1 MLKIEFEKLVD
12 TTVIGV
18 QGKMMEFLIIDD
30 DIESCQLLEKR
41 LEKYGTCIFSAD
53 GKTAYNLFLEAHQKL
68 KPFDVIFLDIVM
80 PEIDGHKVLI
90 NIREWE
96 ETNLAP
102 EKAAK
107 IVMVTAMKDSK
118 NIFSSVKEGCD
129 NYMTKP
135 IRKQGVIDVMQKL
148 GYLGQP

>member
-1 MLKIEFEKLVD
+1 MN
-12 TTVIGV
+12 
-18 QGKMMEFLIIDD
+18 FLIIDD

-41 LEKYGTCIFSAD
+41 LEKYGTSTFAAD
-53 GKTAYNLFLEAHQKL
+53 GKTAYDLFLKTHNEGS
-68 KPFDVIFLDIVM
+68 PFHVIFLDIVM
-80 PEIDGHKVLI
+80 PHMDGHEVLV

-96 ETNLAP
+96 EKNLDP
-102 EKAAK
+102 ELVTK
-107 IVMVTAMKDSK
+107 IVMVSAMKDTK

-148 GYLGQP
+148 GYPAL

>member
-1 MLKIEFEKLVD
+1 M
-12 TTVIGV
+12 T
-18 QGKMMEFLIIDD
+18 EFLIIDD

-41 LEKYGTCIFSAD
+41 LEKYGISTFAANGESAY
-53 GKTAYNLFLEAHQKL
+53 GLFLEAHQKA

-80 PEIDGHKVLI
+80 PKIDGHKVLV

-96 ETNLAP
+96 KSNLEP
-102 EKAAK
+102 EMATK
-107 IVMVTAMKDSK
+107 IVMVSAMKDTK
-118 NIFSSVKEGCD
+118 NIFASVKEGCD

-148 GYLGQP
+148 GYSELS

>member
-1 MLKIEFEKLVD
+1 MA
-12 TTVIGV
+12 
-18 QGKMMEFLIIDD
+18 EFLIIDD

-41 LEKYGTCIFSAD
+41 LEKYGTSIFAAN
-53 GKTAYNLFLEAHQKL
+53 GEAAYEMFCGAHRKA

-80 PEIDGHKVLI
+80 PKIDGHKVLI

-96 ETNLAP
+96 EVNLEP
-102 EKAAK
+102 EMATK
-107 IVMVTAMKDSK
+107 IVMVSAMKDTK

-148 GYLGQP
+148 GYSEQF

>member
-1 MLKIEFEKLVD
+1 MDHTD
-12 TTVIGV
+12 TECGV
-18 QGKMMEFLIIDD
+18 KMTDFLIIDD

-41 LEKYGTCIFSAD
+41 LEKYGTSTFAANGESA
-53 GKTAYNLFLEAHQKL
+53 YELFRDAHQKAT
-68 KPFDVIFLDIVM
+68 PFDVIFLDIVM
-80 PEIDGHKVLI
+80 PKIDGHKVLI

-96 ETNLAP
+96 ETNLEP
-102 EKAAK
+102 EMATK
-107 IVMVTAMKDSK
+107 IVMVSAMKDTK

-148 GYLGQP
+148 GYSDQS